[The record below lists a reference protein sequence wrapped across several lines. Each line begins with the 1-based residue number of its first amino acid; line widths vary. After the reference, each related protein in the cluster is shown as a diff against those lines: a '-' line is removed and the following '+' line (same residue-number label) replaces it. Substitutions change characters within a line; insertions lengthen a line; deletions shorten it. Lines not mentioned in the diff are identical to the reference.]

1 MGKPIQLF
9 LVDDHKLLRDTLRI
23 FLESMKKFEIVGES
37 GNGAEAVEGILQTQP
52 DLVLMDISLPD
63 FNGVEATG
71 LILEA
76 LPQTKVI
83 AVTMHP
89 EQMYLVKFL
98 EAGGAGYIHK
108 SAADRDL
115 LKAIDQVLQG
125 EIFLSADGVQVMAG
139 QYRLKQ
145 PPPPATSKEIS
156 PEVLSTRER
165 QVIVFLSRGY
175 TCREIG
181 EMLFLSTS
189 TIETYKRRVNE
200 KLQLN
205 KKAELVEYTIRH
217 KLFDDIE

>member
-37 GNGAEAVEGILQTQP
+37 GNGAEAVEGILQAQP

-63 FNGVEATG
+63 FDGVEATAR
-71 LILEA
+71 ILEA

-145 PPPPATSKEIS
+145 PPPPVASKEIS

-217 KLFDDIE
+217 KLFDDI